1 MSGSR
6 RSFLLGLM
14 IVGATVCLV
23 LGLTLPIMRLT
34 RFYLWTDAH
43 SLMSI
48 VRELY
53 RSGEIF
59 LASIIC
65 IFSVIFPFF
74 KLLYLL
80 ALYSIRQV
88 HPGGSERILK
98 RIAWLGKWS
107 MLDVLVLALVI
118 FYAKATNLADATSM
132 PGIYMFSA
140 AVILTMIANSMIEQE
155 LSRSEKRDGE
165 NVASEDSR
173 LRQLTDGATSSPLQP
188 LLESAASKNIERLH
202 GERRSDVDAIS
213 LR

>member
-14 IVGATVCLV
+14 IVAATVCLV

-34 RFYLWTDAH
+34 RFYIWTDVH
-43 SLMSI
+43 SLVSV

-53 RSGEIF
+53 VSGEIF
-59 LASIIC
+59 LAAIIC

-88 HPGGSERILK
+88 HPGRPGGFLNRM
-98 RIAWLGKWS
+98 AWLGKWS
-107 MLDVLVLALVI
+107 MLDVLVLALLI

-132 PGIYMFSA
+132 PGIYMFAA

-155 LSRSEKRDGE
+155 LSRDQKRGGVDGSRDGGE
-165 NVASEDSR
+165 
-173 LRQLTDGATSSPLQP
+173 RQPWTDDAGPPSLQP
-188 LLESAASKNIERLH
+188 LLE
-202 GERRSDVDAIS
+202 GPRRETRA
-213 LR
+213 

>member
-1 MSGSR
+1 MSGGR

-34 RFYLWTDAH
+34 RFYIWTDVH
-43 SLMSI
+43 SLVSI

-53 RSGEIF
+53 LSGEIF

-88 HPGGSERILK
+88 HPGGPGRWLK
-98 RIAWLGKWS
+98 RISWLGKWS

-132 PGIYMFSA
+132 PGIYMFTLT
-140 AVILTMIANSMIEQE
+140 VILTMIANSMIEQD
-155 LSRSEKRDGE
+155 LSRDEKRDGE
-165 NVASEDSR
+165 HGGGEGSGR
-173 LRQLTDGATSSPLQP
+173 QQLTDAGGSSPLQP
-188 LLESAASKNIERLH
+188 LLESPSQKI
-202 GERRSDVDAIS
+202 
-213 LR
+213 